1 MKIYFWV
8 IILLLNTFHSFAQA
22 KKKTNEKEKPP
33 TQKEMEAMIK
43 EAQSAIADLDPE
55 TKKIMDSMG
64 IKVPSFK
71 NAPKISSQQLS
82 QTWEKEEL
90 IVPKRDAAR
99 IAAIPKKV
107 TDANMKEYIMAV
119 QKNASLFFS
128 PDVISTGD
136 KVKTFIKANSKNASE
151 AGNTAC
157 ALWIAGQQELA
168 LYVLGNV
175 CGDEPTNTDNVSN
188 YASMLSMLGG
198 QQLAIPILNNLNKKF
213 PKNSTLLNNL
223 GQAWFGLGDIIT
235 AEKYLDS
242 ALRFFAAHP
251 QANLTKAAIE
261 ESRGNIVKAKL
272 YLKKSIKHSYTDE
285 KELKLRDLGSEIE
298 LADVGIP
305 FKPDP
310 DPLGLAKLRRPDYP
324 ISRDELKILKPVW
337 QKFDQEI
344 DERLDYLYGKLT
356 EVSEQ
361 LESALNSRKIN
372 IAIPIHTKKVSLK
385 LQEVQTFYEK
395 QLETLVQKFSVLIDD
410 LDKIKTGRKRAVPE
424 APCELHIQ
432 LANDYFKLYNTRQKE
447 YHDEFLEALRRYVNE
462 MAYYS
467 QFTVSDKTAFEIL
480 VLEYKIDWL
489 KKIKEYR
496 PLLFLETEDMA
507 CEEKEKVNPSPGK
520 MSDFDV
526 VACNYNYTMNLGVIA
541 FYQNC
546 SRMTSKLNL
555 KFIEYTRYDNFERAE
570 GDNFESSTL
579 KISAEQGFDELKTD
593 YGPLKL
599 EAKVGAAI
607 ELEFDREGVKDVI
620 LSVEAKAGAGINGAD
635 EGLEEGGSIAG
646 KDIIDTTVEVGVEG
660 RISIISGKG
669 SVNGTGKL
677 EGVKMLEW

>member
-1 MKIYFWV
+1 MKKY
-8 IILLLNTFHSFAQA
+8 ILLIALLLLITHAFSQT
-22 KKKTNEKEKPP
+22 KKKTYDKPP
-33 TQKEMEAMIK
+33 TQNEMQQMLK
-43 EAQSAIADLDPE
+43 EAQNAINEMDPE
-55 TKKIMDSMG
+55 TKRMMDSMG
-64 IKVPSFK
+64 IKAPSFK
-71 NAPKISSQQLS
+71 NIPAISNEQLS
-82 QTWEKEEL
+82 AAWENEQL
-90 IVPKRDAAR
+90 VIPKKNISR

-107 TDANMKEYIMAV
+107 TDANMKEYIRAV
-119 QKNASLFFS
+119 QKNTALLFS
-128 PDVISTGD
+128 SGVITTGD
-136 KVKTFIKANSKNASE
+136 KVKAFITANSKNASE
-151 AGNTAC
+151 AGNMAC
-157 ALWIAGQQELA
+157 ALWIAGKQELA
-168 LYVLGNV
+168 LYVLGNI
-175 CGDEPTNTDNVSN
+175 CEDEPSNTDNVSN
-188 YASMLSMLGG
+188 YASILSMQGG
-198 QQLAIPILNNLNKKF
+198 QHLAIPILNNLNKKY

-223 GQAWFGLGDIIT
+223 GQAWFGLGDILN

-242 ALRFFAAHP
+242 ALLFFAAHP

-272 YLKKSIKHSYTDE
+272 YLKKSIIHSYTDE

-305 FKPDP
+305 FKPGS
-310 DPLGLAKLRRPDYP
+310 DPLGLSKLKQPDYP
-324 ISRDELKILKPVW
+324 ISRDELKLMKPLW
-337 QKFDQEI
+337 EKFDQDI
-344 DERLDYLYGKLT
+344 DERLDYLYGKLK

-372 IAIPIHTKKVSLK
+372 IAIPIHIKKVSLK

-395 QLETLVQKFSVLIDD
+395 KLEKLVQKFSVLTED
-410 LDKIKTGRKRAVPE
+410 LNKIETGRKRAVPE

-432 LANDYFKLYNTRQKE
+432 LANDYFKLYNERQKE
-447 YHDEFLEALRRYVNE
+447 YHNEFLDVLRRYIND

-467 QFTVSDKTAFEIL
+467 QFIVADKTAFEML
-480 VLEYKIDWL
+480 VLENKINWL

-496 PLLFLETEDMA
+496 PLLYLETENIPCAD
-507 CEEKEKVNPSPGK
+507 KEKPTLNHGK
-520 MSDFDV
+520 LANFDV
-526 VACNYNYTMNLGVIA
+526 VACNYNDTMNLGVIA

-555 KFIEYTRYDNFERAE
+555 KFVEYTRYDNFERAE

-579 KISAEQGFDELKTD
+579 KISVEKGFDDLKTD

-607 ELEFDREGVKDVI
+607 ELEFDGQGVKDVI

-635 EGLEEGGSIAG
+635 EGLEAGGNIAG
-646 KDIIDTTVEVGVEG
+646 KDIVDTTVEIGVEG

-669 SVNGTGKL
+669 SVSGTGKL
-677 EGVKMLEW
+677 EGIRMLEW